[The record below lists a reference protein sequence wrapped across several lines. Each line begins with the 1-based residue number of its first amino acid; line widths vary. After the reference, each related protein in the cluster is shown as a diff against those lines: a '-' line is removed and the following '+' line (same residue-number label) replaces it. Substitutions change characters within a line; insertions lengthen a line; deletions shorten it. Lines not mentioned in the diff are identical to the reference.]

1 MKRAFALA
9 LLLTMPASVFA
20 QTDAT
25 TSQHK
30 ANARTSAVGS
40 SEIQQLKDA
49 LAKQQ
54 DAIAAQQ
61 QQVQSRDQAI
71 QTLER
76 RVDQADSAASGARR
90 TAQSALSSEK
100 KEGEISA
107 GEFSAL
113 QHDVTDLKAA
123 NASTVESLT
132 ATQKRVGDL
141 ESPLAIHF
149 KGITLTPG
157 GFLAA

>member
-9 LLLTMPASVFA
+9 LLLTMPAGVFA

-30 ANARTSAVGS
+30 ASARTSAVGS

-61 QQVQSRDQAI
+61 QQIQQLQQQVQSRDQAI

-76 RVDQADSAASGARR
+76 RVDQADSAASGAQR

-107 GEFSAL
+107 GGSARCSM
-113 QHDVTDLKAA
+113 T
-123 NASTVESLT
+123 
-132 ATQKRVGDL
+132 
-141 ESPLAIHF
+141 SP
-149 KGITLTPG
+149 T
-157 GFLAA
+157 